1 MGRHEIAGAEEKI
14 LLATIEVAGNET
26 RGTFST
32 KEVALRS
39 GVSEFTIFS
48 RFHDKETLLSAV
60 EERLYQ
66 EFFEEEIREAE
77 HYQTDGEGLFNAL
90 IDYFLK
96 RPSTLRFI
104 GNYSPIFP
112 REEELASYEAFMK
125 RLALKKPVVHLANG
139 FNKTPYDGSLI
150 LYALRE
156 IVSDG
161 LYLLSGVP
169 NNSENRHAMY
179 VLFAQG
185 ANAFVKVAD

>member
-32 KEVALRS
+32 KEVALRA
-39 GVSEFTIFS
+39 GVSEFTVFS
-48 RFHDKETLLSAV
+48 HFHDKETLLLAV
-60 EERLYQ
+60 EDKLYN
-66 EFFEEEIREAE
+66 EFYEEELRQAE
-77 HYQTDGEGLFNAL
+77 RFQSDSEGLFNAL
-90 IDYFLK
+90 IDYFLS
-96 RPSTLRFI
+96 RPSILRFV

-112 REEELASYEAFMK
+112 REEELGSYEAFMA
-125 RLALKKPVVHLANG
+125 RLEQKKPTVHFSSSFAP
-139 FNKTPYDGSLI
+139 TPYDGSLI

-161 LYLLSGVP
+161 LYLLSGI
-169 NNSENRHAMY
+169 SDTRMTRHAMY